1 MADAFGSAPPVEGGQ
16 TEGGEGLLKR
26 RNPAIPRKISEI
38 SGADRRVRLSGKIE
52 KKGLNGALTLS
63 DGTGRAEVFFDNLD
77 VVDEIEKNYR
87 EGEQVLVSGLV
98 VPQGPSK
105 FDINGEIILKSAAER
120 GLSGELIKRAEGILA
135 KHG

>member
-1 MADAFGSAPPVEGGQ
+1 MAEAFA
-16 TEGGEGLLKR
+16 GEGAQAPEGLKR
-26 RNPAIPRKISEI
+26 RNPAVPRKVSEI

-52 KKGLNGALTLS
+52 KKGLNGALTIS

-77 VVDEIEKNYR
+77 LVDEIEKNYK

-105 FDINGEIILKSAAER
+105 FDINGEIISRCEER
-120 GLSGELIKRAEGILA
+120 RVPGELIKRAEGALA
-135 KHG
+135 KNG